1 MEGVVMPRSPFLQR
15 RRLAFAVL
23 VLAGVASAAIAV
35 QSAFASGPQPSD
47 MTQAVAGGQIVA
59 VKMIG
64 QGDANA
70 DGVVMSSTQ
79 WTPIL
84 AAYTDGTLLTAKFTV
99 PAGRSA
105 LFRATLSGDSKC
117 YLSDYPSSD
126 CQVRVVINGQPLV
139 PRSSGFGIPGNG
151 DTAASAQFITPHSYP
166 AGTYTITAQ
175 SRGQGGLQFL
185 SNVLTVDEIRAS

>member
-1 MEGVVMPRSPFLQR
+1 
-15 RRLAFAVL
+15 VL

-35 QSAFASGPQPSD
+35 QSAFASGPEPAD
-47 MTQAVAGGQIVA
+47 MTQPVSGGQIVA

-99 PAGRSA
+99 PAGHSA

-151 DTAASAQFITPHSYP
+151 DTASSAQFITPRSYQ

-185 SNVLTVDEIRAS
+185 SNVLIVDEIRAS

>member
-1 MEGVVMPRSPFLQR
+1 MSRTRLLQGHR
-15 RRLAFAVL
+15 IALGVL
-23 VLAGVASAAIAV
+23 VLVAVASAAIAV
-35 QSAFASGPQPSD
+35 QSAFASRPVPSD
-47 MTQAVAGGQIVA
+47 MTQAVGGGPIVA

-84 AAYTDGTLLTAKFTV
+84 AAYTDGTLLTAKFTI
-99 PAGRSA
+99 PAGHTA

-117 YLSDYPSSD
+117 YLSDNPSMD

-139 PRSSGFGIPGNG
+139 PRSTGFGIPGNG
-151 DTAASAQFITPHSYP
+151 DTATSAQFITPHSYP
-166 AGTYTITAQ
+166 SGTYTITAQ
-175 SRGQGGLQFL
+175 SRGEGGLQFL
-185 SNVLTVDEIRAS
+185 SNVLTVDEIRVR

>member
-1 MEGVVMPRSPFLQR
+1 MPRTRLLRGR
-15 RRLAFAVL
+15 RTARGVL
-23 VLAGVASAAIAV
+23 VLAGVAATAIAV
-35 QSAFASGPQPSD
+35 QSAFASRPVPSD
-47 MTQAVAGGQIVA
+47 MTQAVGGGPIVA

-84 AAYTDGTLLTAKFTV
+84 AAYTDGTVLTAKFTI
-99 PAGRSA
+99 PAGHAS
-105 LFRATLSGDSKC
+105 LFRATLSGDAKC
-117 YLSDYPSSD
+117 YLSDNPSID
-126 CQVRVVINGQPLV
+126 CLVRVVINGQPLV

-175 SRGQGGLQFL
+175 SRGEGGLQFL
-185 SNVLTVDEIRAS
+185 SNVLTVDEIRVR